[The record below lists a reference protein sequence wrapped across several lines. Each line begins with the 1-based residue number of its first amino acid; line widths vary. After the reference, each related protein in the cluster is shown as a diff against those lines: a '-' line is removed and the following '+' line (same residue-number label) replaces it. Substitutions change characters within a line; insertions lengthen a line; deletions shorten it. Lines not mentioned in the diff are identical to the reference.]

1 MRKTALQCS
10 IRNTTQSAALGH
22 SVSFDRHLDVPE
34 LLTTCSEKNELI
46 EEAHRTIKI
55 IKQMEASLEDQIP
68 NDAYKLA
75 NEEPK
80 VTVPLTRCLQGLK
93 EKHNTIAK
101 IHRER
106 LEQVTSKIS
115 INLEESALMHCRTR
129 TGARVLLF
137 PP

>member
-1 MRKTALQCS
+1 MHQK
-10 IRNTTQSAALGH
+10 
-22 SVSFDRHLDVPE
+22 
-34 LLTTCSEKNELI
+34 LLTTCSERNELT

-55 IKQMEASLEDQIP
+55 IKQMEASLEDQKP
-68 NDAYKLA
+68 DDAYKLA
-75 NEEPK
+75 DADLK

-115 INLEESALMHCRTR
+115 SNLGESSLRHCRTC